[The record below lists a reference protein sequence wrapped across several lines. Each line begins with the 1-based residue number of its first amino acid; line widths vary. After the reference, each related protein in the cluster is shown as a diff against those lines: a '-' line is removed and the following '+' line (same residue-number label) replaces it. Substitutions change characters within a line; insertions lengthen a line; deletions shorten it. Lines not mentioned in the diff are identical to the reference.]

1 MAQQITKS
9 IIIKANI
16 TQAYGLWSNV
26 ENFPHFM
33 EHIKL
38 VEKTGPTTSR
48 WIMAGPAGMQID
60 WQAELTRQE
69 LNKRLAWSSKDHD
82 GLITTSG
89 QVTFN
94 ALSQTETEVTVVMS
108 YTVPGGKVGEVVA
121 SWFAEP
127 EERLTADLRRFKT
140 FAEAQSQAAIE
151 VNG

>member
-1 MAQQITKS
+1 MTQQITKS

-16 TQAYGLWSNV
+16 THVYGLWSNV
-26 ENFPHFM
+26 ENFPRFM
-33 EHIKL
+33 EHIRL

-69 LNKRLAWSSKDHD
+69 LNKRLAWSSKDYD

-94 ALSQTETEVTVVMS
+94 ALSDTETEVTVILS
-108 YTVPGGKVGEVVA
+108 YAVPGGKVGEVVA
-121 SWFAEP
+121 GWFADP
-127 EERLTADLRRFKT
+127 EERLTADLRRFKML
-140 FAEAQSQAAIE
+140 AE
-151 VNG
+151 NR

>member
-9 IIIKANI
+9 IIVKANI
-16 TQAYGLWSNV
+16 TQVYGLWSNV
-26 ENFPHFM
+26 ENFPRFM

-48 WIMAGPAGMQID
+48 WIMAGPVGSQIN

-94 ALSQTETEVTVVMS
+94 ALSDTETEITVVMS
-108 YTVPGGKVGEVVA
+108 YAVPGGKVGEIVA
-121 SWFAEP
+121 DWFAHP
-127 EERLTADLRRFKT
+127 EERLTADLRRFKAL
-140 FAEAQSQAAIE
+140 AES
-151 VNG
+151 

>member
-1 MAQQITKS
+1 MTQQITKS
-9 IIIKANI
+9 IIVKTNV

-26 ENFPHFM
+26 ENFPRFM

-38 VEKTGPTTSR
+38 VEKVGPTTSR

-69 LNKRLAWSSKDHD
+69 LNKRLAWSSKDHK

-94 ALSQTETEVTVVMS
+94 ALSDNETEITVVMS

-121 SWFAEP
+121 DWFTNP
-127 EERLTADLRRFKT
+127 EERLTADLRRFKAL
-140 FAEAQSQAAIE
+140 AEGETKDQ
-151 VNG
+151 